1 MSSAVAPAVVVSS
14 GRQARVQE
22 KLSRIKLV
30 LWFIFSLNLLFW
42 CGSRDIYER
51 WSGVPPVPSR
61 SGAVMMTLGDPE
73 FSYRTLALILQNL
86 GDVGADTTPLKDY
99 NYAQLGKWFFLLDGL
114 DPVSDHVPFIAAYYF
129 GATKAPQD
137 IAYIVR
143 YLSAVGQ
150 RPVGEKWR
158 WLGHAIYMAQ
168 HRMYDFDLALKLA
181 YTLAKMPNSDTM
193 APWARDM
200 PAFVLKNKGDK
211 EAARELMENMLATGK
226 NLSLDEINNLK
237 LTLVNDLGA
246 DPQEVD
252 QVIRMRG
259 KGL

>member
-1 MSSAVAPAVVVSS
+1 MSSVVSS
-14 GRQARVQE
+14 AAQARTQE
-22 KLSRIKLV
+22 KLSQIKLV
-30 LWFIFSLNLLFW
+30 LWAIFSLNLLFW
-42 CGSRDIYER
+42 CGSRDIYAR

-61 SGAVMMTLGDPE
+61 AGAVMMTLGDPE
-73 FSYRTLALILQNL
+73 FSYRFLALTLQNL
-86 GDVGADTTPLKDY
+86 GDVGADITPLKDY
-99 NYAQLGKWFFLLDGL
+99 NYAELGKWFFLLDNL

-129 GATKAPQD
+129 GATKVPKD
-137 IAYIVR
+137 TSYLVS

-158 WLGHAIYMAQ
+158 WLGHAVYMAQ

-181 YTLAKMPNSDTM
+181 YKLTKMPNSDLM
-193 APWARDM
+193 PPWARDM

-211 EAARELMENMLATGK
+211 EAARELMENMIATEK

-237 LTLVNDLGA
+237 WTLVNDLGA
-246 DPQEVD
+246 DPNEVD

-259 KGL
+259 GGP